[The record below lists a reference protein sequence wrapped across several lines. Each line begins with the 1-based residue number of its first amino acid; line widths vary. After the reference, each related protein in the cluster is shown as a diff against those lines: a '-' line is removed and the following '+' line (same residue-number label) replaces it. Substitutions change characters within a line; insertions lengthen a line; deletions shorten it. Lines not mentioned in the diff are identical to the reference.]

1 MNTSLKF
8 RFLLSVSLLCLC
20 AVPASS
26 QTTSASLSG
35 TVHDPSGAA
44 VPGATVRAIDTRTNL
59 SVETITTSEGTFA
72 FPSLQPGNYTV
83 EAEMTGFKKY
93 VRSGVILNASDK
105 ASTGVITVEVG
116 GLSETVSVNADA
128 GMMQIKTTS
137 GEIGEAVT
145 GRQVQELA
153 LNGRNVLD
161 LIRTVPGVVNT
172 GANFQ
177 AAGPGGFGNI
187 SIPTAPSTS

>member
-20 AVPASS
+20 AAPASS

-72 FPSLQPGNYTV
+72 FPSLQP
-83 EAEMTGFKKY
+83 A
-93 VRSGVILNASDK
+93 
-105 ASTGVITVEVG
+105 
-116 GLSETVSVNADA
+116 
-128 GMMQIKTTS
+128 TT
-137 GEIGEAVT
+137 
-145 GRQVQELA
+145 RWKP
-153 LNGRNVLD
+153 R
-161 LIRTVPGVVNT
+161 
-172 GANFQ
+172 
-177 AAGPGGFGNI
+177 
-187 SIPTAPSTS
+187 